1 MSDGDNIVVRAINR
15 DGESVDVTLR
25 DYGEYAY
32 MDFTGADF
40 TDAFLADAD
49 FYRAILTNVTW
60 PEWWLEV
67 MNPSGKIDLSINQF
81 HDLKY
86 TNPVPQDILARYG
99 NNDFSEFIQRYA
111 WDSDRNLNRTG
122 GKRMRS
128 KRRSGKQSS
137 RKQNKKS
144 KKSRKNKKRITKR
157 KY

>member
-1 MSDGDNIVVRAINR
+1 MSDSENIVVRAINR
-15 DGESVDVTLR
+15 DGETVDVTLQDR
-25 DYGEYAY
+25 GEYAY

-60 PEWWLEV
+60 PEWWLDV
-67 MNPSGKIDLSINQF
+67 MDPRNRVDLSNNQF
-81 HDLKY
+81 RDLNE
-86 TNPVPQDILARYG
+86 TNPIPQDILTRYG

-111 WDSDRNLNRTG
+111 WNSDRNRQQSG

-128 KRRSGKQSS
+128 KRRSGKKS
-137 RKQNKKS
+137 KKS
-144 KKSRKNKKRITKR
+144 RKSRKNKKRITKR

>member
-81 HDLKY
+81 HDLND
-86 TNPVPQDILARYG
+86 TNPVPQDILAEFG
-99 NNDFSEFIQRYA
+99 NNDFSEFVQTYA
-111 WDSDRNLNRTG
+111 WNSDRNLITG
-122 GKRMRS
+122 GKRMRRKRKGKKKYS
-128 KRRSGKQSS
+128 KKRKSNKRRA
-137 RKQNKKS
+137 
-144 KKSRKNKKRITKR
+144 TKR